1 MDPKDPFISQDAT
14 QDGARLA
21 EVTRSQRFV
30 LKAFLLL
37 QIVHSILFVVISTNQ
52 FVFQDFSFGIW
63 GWKLERVVAAFI
75 SLVLVVLILR
85 ETIADKR
92 RTWGLT
98 LMLVIDVACYGFWAW
113 PREAPMTKILL
124 TAQLVLTS
132 FVIAVLNRTM
142 RRCGVAIADLFIA
155 AGAVVIAAVIVVLRG
170 TFYIVNSPN
179 WYPVPPLYYRLL
191 TFSDFSWP
199 QEKSLALLMTSYLAI
214 SWISEMVFKVWKKA
228 RGTQR
233 Q

>member
-1 MDPKDPFISQDAT
+1 MDLKDQFISQDAT
-14 QDGARLA
+14 QDGAHLA
-21 EVTRSQRFV
+21 EVTRGQRFV

-37 QIVHSILFVVISTNQ
+37 QIVHSILFVVISASQ

-98 LMLVIDVACYGFWAW
+98 LMVVIDVACYGFWAW
-113 PREAPMTKILL
+113 PREAPMTKIIL
-124 TAQLVLTS
+124 TAQLVLTPL
-132 FVIAVLNRTM
+132 VIAVLLKTM
-142 RRCGVAIADLFIA
+142 RRCRVAGADLIVMASA
-155 AGAVVIAAVIVVLRG
+155 AVIAAVIVILRG
-170 TFYIVNSPN
+170 TYYPANAPN

-191 TFSDFSWP
+191 TFSDFHWP

-214 SWISEMVFKVWKKA
+214 SWISEIGFRALEKA

-233 Q
+233 H